1 MLDVENQRWDKN
13 VIGELMMPRSLHA
26 VVTMDTVGT
35 YIIGGAGEN
44 NSQTTEFL
52 EEGAT
57 KWVAGPPIYTPM
69 TYPCAV
75 KVSQLSF
82 LTIFNYDI
90 LEYQVDVRDPT
101 LFLGWQSASK
111 WPRLQT
117 QRRHHSCSMVNQKVI
132 IAGGYSSSVSSPRGE
147 ICPSRHSRQESKIF
161 ASGVNF
167 SEDDAIY
174 NINQDKKY
182 ILS

>member
-117 QRRHHSCSMVNQKVI
+117 ERRHHSCSMVNQKVI
-132 IAGGYSSSVSSPRGE
+132 IAGGYSSPPLYYPTGT
-147 ICPSRHSRQESKIF
+147 
-161 ASGVNF
+161 
-167 SEDDAIY
+167 
-174 NINQDKKY
+174 
-182 ILS
+182 